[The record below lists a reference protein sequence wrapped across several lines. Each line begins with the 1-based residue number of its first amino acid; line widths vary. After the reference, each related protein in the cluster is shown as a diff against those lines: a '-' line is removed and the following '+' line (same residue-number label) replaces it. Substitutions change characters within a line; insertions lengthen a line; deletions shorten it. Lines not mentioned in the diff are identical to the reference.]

1 MNLNS
6 NNGNENFIRYKQPRL
21 LHINRPPDTSP
32 YNQENYDFEKKNIE
46 LKKRIHEL
54 NKLHRQNKEEQDKYE
69 LNRMLTCFYKNP
81 FNYMEFLAK
90 RYFVENANTL
100 ENLKIKEE
108 MTNNFKQLC
117 YQIEDQIRNYTAN
130 EERKLNKLHKM
141 VENKIKGDSLPFSQD
156 MISSPNNFQT
166 NLTNNNNLDN
176 LQSSP
181 MTIDDQEFLNRLIGN
196 YGSYGNSMDGITTKG
211 NPANYVINNKIS
223 NLNEDNI
230 YKNALSCLK
239 GDKLVAPKNKFIAV
253 KELTLNDIN
262 QKKMEDAKNIQD
274 IKIKMKIEQ
283 YNNQIMGKNNDENGK
298 NIRNKLDNLKK
309 NEKKKLE
316 DLISY
321 SQNHI
326 NNMKQ
331 YQKEKKELVDYV
343 KKKLNQNFEENAV
356 KLAMNK
362 LSICEQNLNQIKSDN
377 NYNNLPEN
385 QLCNWEE
392 RKEILEKEYRD
403 TQKMVNNFL
412 NGRGASISKPIN
424 KGNKNKIKKKRNNS
438 ANPINRK
445 IYYNNRKY

>member
-21 LHINRPPDTSP
+21 LHINRPPDTSS

-283 YNNQIMGKNNDENGK
+283 YNNQIMGKNNDENDK
-298 NIRNKLDNLKK
+298 NIRNKIDNLKK

-331 YQKEKKELVDYV
+331 YQKEKKELVDYI

-377 NYNNLPEN
+377 NYNNVPEN

-412 NGRGASISKPIN
+412 NGRGASISKPVN

>member
-1 MNLNS
+1 M
-6 NNGNENFIRYKQPRL
+6 
-21 LHINRPPDTSP
+21 
-32 YNQENYDFEKKNIE
+32 
-46 LKKRIHEL
+46 

-262 QKKMEDAKNIQD
+262 QKKIEDAKNIQD
-274 IKIKMKIEQ
+274 LKIKMKIEQ

-298 NIRNKLDNLKK
+298 NIKNKIDNLKK

-377 NYNNLPEN
+377 NYNNVPEN

-412 NGRGASISKPIN
+412 NGRGASISKSVN

>member
-1 MNLNS
+1 M
-6 NNGNENFIRYKQPRL
+6 
-21 LHINRPPDTSP
+21 
-32 YNQENYDFEKKNIE
+32 
-46 LKKRIHEL
+46 

-69 LNRMLTCFYKNP
+69 LNRMLTSFYKNP

-274 IKIKMKIEQ
+274 LKIKMKIEQ

-309 NEKKKLE
+309 NEKKILE

-377 NYNNLPEN
+377 NYNNVPEN

-412 NGRGASISKPIN
+412 NGRGASISKPVN

>member
-1 MNLNS
+1 M
-6 NNGNENFIRYKQPRL
+6 
-21 LHINRPPDTSP
+21 
-32 YNQENYDFEKKNIE
+32 
-46 LKKRIHEL
+46 

-239 GDKLVAPKNKFIAV
+239 GNNLVAPKNKFIAV

-262 QKKMEDAKNIQD
+262 QKKIEDAKNIQD
-274 IKIKMKIEQ
+274 LKIKMKIEQ

-298 NIRNKLDNLKK
+298 NIKNKIDNLKK
-309 NEKKKLE
+309 NEKKILE

-377 NYNNLPEN
+377 NYNNMPEN

-412 NGRGASISKPIN
+412 NGRGASISKPVN
-424 KGNKNKIKKKRNNS
+424 KGNKNKTKKKRNNS

-445 IYYNNRKY
+445 IYYSNRKY